1 MEGSRETLTG
11 DVPSESRPTSDR
23 EPKTDSGVPKLPTK
37 TSTKT
42 LTASPRAAVDANPK
56 KAPDKKGIT
65 EKKINSPTFR
75 NGRGSSTTS
84 KASNGIGTYTATR
97 TGFSGTTVISPKPRN
112 MGARPLLSPDELVV
126 RKTPAHVHLRS
137 ARPPGCEGESSKKAT
152 EVHHRDGERVFSS
165 AHVHLRS
172 ARPPGC
178 EGESSNTTAMAVQHR
193 NGEDVSMLRKEVP
206 EKSEQSMKEVHENG
220 VHISVLENGDQKN
233 DERVSPPGKGVH
245 RNGEHVSPVRN
256 GVRGSN
262 GEHGSLREDIPPPT
276 VRPVRISVPDS
287 EKGVSSPAGNSAGGT
302 PDNHNIHRNCAF
314 MDRFET
320 KEQPWKP
327 GKKVIDHS
335 NDQPS
340 SEYRWKSSRKA
351 IPGADRLQR
360 TPELKSDEPPVS
372 RKGPGSFDG
381 SAAQVQR
388 EYDPFGNPMNVPE
401 NQWHPGKGRGNGPL
415 VGEWLP
421 PFRGYSA
428 KAESEPPPFNKAK
441 GSGRRHS
448 DEYVPPFLVVDR
460 PASWHKSKGA
470 GSGPPSNQWL
480 PPWVHGDSGA
490 TDGDHTTTVR

>member
-11 DVPSESRPTSDR
+11 DVPSESRPTSDG
-23 EPKTDSGVPKLPTK
+23 EPKTESGVPKLPTK
-37 TSTKT
+37 ISTKT
-42 LTASPRAAVDANPK
+42 LTASPRAAAVNANPK
-56 KAPDKKGIT
+56 KAPDKIGTT
-65 EKKINSPTFR
+65 EKKINSPTLR
-75 NGRGSSTTS
+75 NGRGSSSTTQ
-84 KASNGIGTYTATR
+84 KAKSGVGTRTATW
-97 TGFSGTTVISPKPRN
+97 TGFSGTMVISPKARNVAAHPLPR
-112 MGARPLLSPDELVV
+112 PEEFVV
-126 RKTPAHVHLRS
+126 RKTPAHVHL
-137 ARPPGCEGESSKKAT
+137 K
-152 EVHHRDGERVFSS
+152 
-165 AHVHLRS
+165 S

-178 EGESSNTTAMAVQHR
+178 EGESSNITASTATTIQHR
-193 NGEDVSMLRKEVP
+193 TGEDVSMPRKEVP
-206 EKSEQSMKEVHENG
+206 EKNEQGKVSMPVKEVHENN
-220 VHISVLENGDQKN
+220 VHTWVLENGAQKK
-233 DERVSPPGKGVH
+233 DENVSLQGNEVH
-245 RNGEHVSPVRN
+245 SNGEHASPETN
-256 GVRGSN
+256 GVHTN

-276 VRPVRISVPDS
+276 IRPVRISIPDS
-287 EKGVSSPAGNSAGGT
+287 EKAVSSPTRNSAGRKGT
-302 PDNHNIHRNCAF
+302 SDNHDIHRDHAF
-314 MDRFET
+314 MDRFDT

-372 RKGPGSFDG
+372 RKGPGSYDG

-388 EYDPFGNPMNVPE
+388 EYDPFGNPVNVPE

-480 PPWVHGDSGA
+480 PPWGHGNPGA
-490 TDGDHTTTVR
+490 TDGDHTTTVRSGRKHFYNNTSCSFK